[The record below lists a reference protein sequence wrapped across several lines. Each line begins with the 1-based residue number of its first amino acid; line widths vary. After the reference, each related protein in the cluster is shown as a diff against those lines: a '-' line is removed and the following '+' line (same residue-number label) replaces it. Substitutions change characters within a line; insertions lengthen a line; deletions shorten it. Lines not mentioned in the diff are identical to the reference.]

1 MVRLIDGVG
10 QLLHQCSFGFG
21 TNSRRSF
28 NKKDW
33 HMRISFV
40 PTIPRAYK
48 MQSKLLLLHRPNLYM
63 QVIYPRRANMD
74 NLRVNVAKAGDFT
87 FA

>member
-1 MVRLIDGVG
+1 
-10 QLLHQCSFGFG
+10 
-21 TNSRRSF
+21 
-28 NKKDW
+28 
-33 HMRISFV
+33 
-40 PTIPRAYK
+40 

-63 QVIYPRRANMD
+63 QVIYPRRVNMD